1 MSYYGLWGLSMNLL
15 SLLPTMINYYDKP
28 TDLCIHAAEL
38 YCKVLKDQIKM
49 LEEQPRPVQQQP
61 QAKSLLNIQKSNKVE
76 QLRCLVHVMNLYS
89 TNSFGKDR
97 SQWTKCVITYLSEFF
112 QFCQS
117 EQNSSNSSDTFNAS
131 NEDHMNSSK
140 SNNFYF
146 NWIVFLTELLDKHAN
161 NTQYQSCVLLCLN
174 SLLNFISFSD
184 QATWSFINEEL
195 MRVISKYVNTS
206 LWSEALDLIKLTVS
220 KSSSLTDLNVSKQN
234 SSSKQRPTSDSTTMS
249 TNVSSQVPISSH
261 NFFGKKELPG
271 RTLEFDFDF
280 SLFVPQLP
288 QEKIKLN
295 SPIAKNA
302 TLAASIAANKNH
314 QVILV
319 LYINYTSEPLGKNV
333 LEIF

>member
-1 MSYYGLWGLSMNLL
+1 MNLL
-15 SLLPTMINYYDKP
+15 ALLPTMIYHYEKP
-28 TDLCIHAAEL
+28 TDLCIQAAEL

-49 LEEQPRPVQQQP
+49 LEEQQPRTVQQQP
-61 QAKSLLNIQKSNKVE
+61 QVKSMLNIQKSNKIE
-76 QLRCLVHVMNLYS
+76 QLKCLVHVMNLYS

-117 EQNSSNSSDTFNAS
+117 EQNSSSSYSS
-131 NEDHMNSSK
+131 NDDQLNSSK

-161 NTQYQSCVLLCLN
+161 NPQYQSCVLLCLN
-174 SLLNFISFSD
+174 SLLNFISFTD

-195 MRVISKYVNTS
+195 MRIISKYVSTS

-220 KSSSLTDLNVSKQN
+220 KSSSLTDLNTNKNNSGLNKQQRAATDSAMM
-234 SSSKQRPTSDSTTMS
+234 SSHLPSQVP
-249 TNVSSQVPISSH
+249 VSSQ

-280 SLFVPQLP
+280 SLFVPP
-288 QEKIKLN
+288 QDQVRLN
-295 SPIAKNA
+295 SPTQKNT
-302 TLAASIAANKNH
+302 TLAANIVSNKKQ
-314 QVILV
+314 QVKYIL
-319 LYINYTSEPLGKNV
+319 NFTSSPYEGFQKCL
-333 LEIF
+333 L